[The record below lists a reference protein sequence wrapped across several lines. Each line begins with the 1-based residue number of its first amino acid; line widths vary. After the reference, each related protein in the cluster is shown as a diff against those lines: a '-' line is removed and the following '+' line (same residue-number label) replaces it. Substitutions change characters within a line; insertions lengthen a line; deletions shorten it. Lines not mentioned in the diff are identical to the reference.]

1 MDSSSS
7 TNSSSNYTMQVPEL
21 GKTLKKFSHILHK
34 YVPHFT
40 NANIITYF
48 VSRIASDGLKVKD
61 FKSMNSSAMNLF
73 QCGQYNSF
81 RLQSNCMTLK
91 AQLQLTICELIC
103 CCCLSSVLSH
113 QFLYS
118 GQACIKWPH
127 LFQQAN
133 NCSFFKRCGTRN
145 NSTSKGALSF
155 QFRGIAS

>member
-21 GKTLKKFSHILHK
+21 SKTLKKFSHILHK

-81 RLQSNCMTLK
+81 RLQSNCIDTD
-91 AQLQLTICELIC
+91 
-103 CCCLSSVLSH
+103 SSAAVDIL
-113 QFLYS
+113 
-118 GQACIKWPH
+118 
-127 LFQQAN
+127 
-133 NCSFFKRCGTRN
+133 
-145 NSTSKGALSF
+145 
-155 QFRGIAS
+155 